1 MIPHLFDTCNAGDWF
16 CNIGIGFGL
25 FGAFLAFWFVMMFV
39 VAVMSGWRVLVE
51 KYGLPEGQS
60 MPEGMQYKW
69 RSAALWGR
77 FPTNYN
83 SCLVFT
89 TTLEGLGIAPVWI
102 FSAGHP
108 AMFIPWGDITLEE
121 KKFFLA
127 KRLKLKIAESRYSFY
142 VWGKNAAFIRA
153 AKPS

>member
-1 MIPHLFDTCNAGDWF
+1 MIPELFDTCSAGDLY
-16 CNIGIGFGL
+16 CKIGIGFGL

-60 MPEGMQYKW
+60 MPEGAQYKW

-83 SCLVFT
+83 SCLIFT
-89 TTLEGLGIAPVWI
+89 TTPEGLGIAPVWI

-108 AMFIPWGDITLEE
+108 AMFIPWGDIALEE

-127 KRLKLKIAESRYSFY
+127 KRLKLKIAESGYSFY
-142 VWGKNAAFIRA
+142 VWGKNVSFIRA
-153 AKPS
+153 AKQS